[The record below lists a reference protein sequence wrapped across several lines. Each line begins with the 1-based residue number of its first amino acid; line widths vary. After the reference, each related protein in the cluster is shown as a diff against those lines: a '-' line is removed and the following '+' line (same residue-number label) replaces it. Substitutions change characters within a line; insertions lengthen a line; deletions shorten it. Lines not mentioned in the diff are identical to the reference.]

1 MSLRTLQAWV
11 QVMPLHATLSP
22 PAMNLLVE
30 VGPARL
36 LTLPPKSLESLHF
49 SSLAYACSTWSKYW
63 LSLLFSLLLS
73 PAGYSPPGSQRE
85 LVLKRKPDL
94 LISLPKPV
102 MFRSTVSGRKAKI
115 YGIHQFL

>member
-49 SSLAYACSTWSKYW
+49 SSLAYACSTWSKHW

-85 LVLKRKPDL
+85 LVLK
-94 LISLPKPV
+94 
-102 MFRSTVSGRKAKI
+102 
-115 YGIHQFL
+115 